1 MEEDNKNTQS
11 ALFHSL
17 KAGLLSFKCN
27 RLENYAI
34 NEVDE
39 TEDGDVNNETEAI
52 LMKDNDAGKLDE
64 NYPSTSAAMNNR
76 IKLRRRSSMSDID
89 KFINSGGGIST
100 DFGQSGRGTQSSHHL
115 RVSGDGYDSVPHSP
129 GTPRR
134 SNTPDIGACSSI
146 GDMMNLKY
154 RGSTW
159 SVRSCQET
167 LIAKMVP
174 LDTVTP
180 RGSAPPSPLQEHKQR
195 DMSRTDSRDS
205 DTFSSEYEDELDDV
219 VNNTPQRKLT
229 CSQRTRNLSRLIRRQ
244 RGSIFIPIV
253 SYKLFYFP
261 NIKP

>member
-1 MEEDNKNTQS
+1 M
-11 ALFHSL
+11 
-17 KAGLLSFKCN
+17 
-27 RLENYAI
+27 
-34 NEVDE
+34 
-39 TEDGDVNNETEAI
+39 
-52 LMKDNDAGKLDE
+52 DE
-64 NYPSTSAAMNNR
+64 NYPSTSTAMSSR
-76 IKLRRRSSMSDID
+76 MKLRRRSSMSDID
-89 KFINSGGGIST
+89 KFISAGGMLP
-100 DFGQSGRGTQSSHHL
+100 DLVQHSGRGASQSSHHL

-134 SNTPDIGACSSI
+134 SNTPDLGACSI

-180 RGSAPPSPLQEHKQR
+180 RGSAPPSPMQDHKQH
-195 DMSRTDSRDS
+195 DLSRTESRES
-205 DTFSSEYEDELDDV
+205 DVSSSEHEDELDDSV
-219 VNNTPQRKLT
+219 SNLPQRKLT

-253 SYKLFYFP
+253 SCKCFIFYGNNCYMCLVYLKSIQICFRVVNV
-261 NIKP
+261 NIVKYYR